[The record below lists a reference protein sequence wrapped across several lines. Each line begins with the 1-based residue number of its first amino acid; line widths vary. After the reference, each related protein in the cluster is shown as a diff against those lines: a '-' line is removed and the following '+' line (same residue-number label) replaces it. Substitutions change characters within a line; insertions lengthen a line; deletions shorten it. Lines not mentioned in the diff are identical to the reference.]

1 MNETK
6 LDGIILRDLIKCG
19 YENLKLNSD
28 IVNKLNVFPV
38 PDGDTGTNMTD
49 TLLGGYNATKNE
61 EDSSIG
67 VIASKCANGML
78 YNARGNSGVIL
89 SQLCYG
95 MSKVL
100 ENYKEVSLEE
110 LIKAL
115 EMGIKQAYNSVE
127 NPTEGTM
134 LTVARESVGYMRSTI
149 TAETS
154 FENFICNLLS
164 ATNKS
169 VQETPDKL
177 AVLKESGVVDS
188 GGAGLYY
195 IVEGINKYIHGQSID
210 VKDDKKPESKNE
222 IDYSKFNEDSVLE
235 FGYCSEVLVQLQNSK
250 TDIKNFDVEKTRN
263 FLKSIGDSIVLVKTG
278 SVLKIH
284 VHTFT
289 PYKLLEYCQN
299 YGEFLKIKIENMTL
313 QHNENIV
320 ENFFTPVNP
329 EKKERKKYG
338 IVAVAS
344 GDGLIQT
351 FKDIGADIV
360 IGGGQTNNPSTKDF
374 IDAFEKIN
382 ADTIFVFPNN
392 SNIILT
398 AIQAKNAYKYSDIV
412 VCESKNI
419 GQGYAAISMINLED
433 DDKDNILQGINEEM
447 KNVVAGSITRSIRS
461 TNINNLDIHEDDYI
475 GIIDKNL
482 VVTEKVRIRAIFSL
496 IEKMH
501 PEDKYYATIIYGK
514 ELSDEEKNL
523 INIFIKEKY
532 PDLEMYEI
540 EGGQEVYNIH
550 IILN

>member
-1 MNETK
+1 M
-6 LDGIILRDLIKCG
+6 
-19 YENLKLNSD
+19 
-28 IVNKLNVFPV
+28 
-38 PDGDTGTNMTD
+38 
-49 TLLGGYNATKNE
+49 
-61 EDSSIG
+61 
-67 VIASKCANGML
+67 
-78 YNARGNSGVIL
+78 
-89 SQLCYG
+89 
-95 MSKVL
+95 
-100 ENYKEVSLEE
+100 
-110 LIKAL
+110 
-115 EMGIKQAYNSVE
+115 
-127 NPTEGTM
+127 
-134 LTVARESVGYMRSTI
+134 
-149 TAETS
+149 
-154 FENFICNLLS
+154 
-164 ATNKS
+164 
-169 VQETPDKL
+169 
-177 AVLKESGVVDS
+177 
-188 GGAGLYY
+188 
-195 IVEGINKYIHGQSID
+195 
-210 VKDDKKPESKNE
+210 
-222 IDYSKFNEDSVLE
+222 
-235 FGYCSEVLVQLQNSK
+235 
-250 TDIKNFDVEKTRN
+250 EKTRN
-263 FLKSIGDSIVLVKTG
+263 FIKSIGDSIVLVKTG

-320 ENFFTPVNP
+320 ENVFTPVNP